1 MKSMRKIWARISAD
15 KEQDA
20 RHEKAKKKIQKE
32 EGRNETKHPKDS
44 TVVLTILAVA
54 LETQSAIEACPF
66 FFRSMFV
73 QRQLLKFQAVI
84 RHDCAQVLGIFFH
97 YLFRPRRRCT
107 RSNDHSPDEIT
118 SRRGWSAYFGV
129 VVRVPTRDTPMNL
142 NKHYGIRS
150 RVVHFH
156 CSCLLPRV
164 L

>member
-1 MKSMRKIWARISAD
+1 MFAIR
-15 KEQDA
+15 
-20 RHEKAKKKIQKE
+20 
-32 EGRNETKHPKDS
+32 S
-44 TVVLTILAVA
+44 TVVLTILGVA
-54 LETQSAIEACPF
+54 LETQSAIESCP

-84 RHDCAQVLGIFFH
+84 RHDCAKCSVSFFR

-118 SRRGWSAYFGV
+118 SRRGWSAYFNV

-164 L
+164 LWKISGIRETSGFGGRNKNE